1 MEGENSIEKKSVERS
16 SGLGVQKYSKL
27 EVTLQGGCQGT
38 KHLHL
43 AFLPPSNTPEDRG
56 PIDVVSESS
65 LGGKAGY
72 ERVEESGLANERRH
86 TREAYTF
93 LHMADIRLSL
103 CLALANDK
111 YRSEMCHF

>member
-1 MEGENSIEKKSVERS
+1 MEGGNSIEKKSIERS
-16 SGLGVQKYSKL
+16 SGLRVQKYSKL

-43 AFLPPSNTPEDRG
+43 AFLPPSDTPEDRG
-56 PIDVVSESS
+56 PIDIVSVSP

-72 ERVEESGLANERRH
+72 KRVEESGLANERWH

-93 LHMADIRLSL
+93 PSHG
-103 CLALANDK
+103 
-111 YRSEMCHF
+111 